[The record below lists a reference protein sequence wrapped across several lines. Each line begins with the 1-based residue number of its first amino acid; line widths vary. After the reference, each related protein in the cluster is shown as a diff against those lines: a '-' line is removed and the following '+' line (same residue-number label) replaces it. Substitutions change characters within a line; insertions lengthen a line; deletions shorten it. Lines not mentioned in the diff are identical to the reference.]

1 MDDAVFQCEYLLRVS
16 NTVIS
21 AFLGGPCNGGRAGT
35 FMNTLNKSQHL
46 KGLRVSLISLS
57 FFF

>member
-21 AFLGGPCNGGRAGT
+21 ALLGGPCNGGRAGT
-35 FMNTLNKSQHL
+35 FL
-46 KGLRVSLISLS
+46 
-57 FFF
+57 